1 MAYPGT
7 YIRQILSSREP
18 VVLPGF
24 GSLVITEGKG
34 GRGADGKIDPP
45 GQTIHFDPTH
55 PKGDGKLA
63 GVYAA
68 GEHLDPEEAR
78 QQVLELV
85 DAIKFKLDKG
95 EKYKLQE
102 VGIFSRDDDN
112 RIHFA
117 KDPGWVIDPE
127 TFGLDSLEILEL
139 EDEESAEPTGKNEL
153 AGKSKLAGVGVP
165 AGTGDSSAGTEP
177 AGKTTRSPGRKT
189 GPVTSGT
196 KKPSRS
202 IQRKPVNKWKIIW
215 IVVGSLIAVLVLI
228 LLIPTGNGV
237 EFGREGIV
245 IREVN
250 GETKTPSSDRT
261 TGRAGKDKTGKD
273 QAVADQPAE
282 EEVTV
287 EAPRVEPPVQQNRY
301 FIIAGSFQ
309 SLQNATELLNKLEAS
324 GFPAEMIVTENRMY
338 RVSIRSYADRDVAIR
353 ELPRVR
359 AESGMESAW
368 VMTR

>member
-1 MAYPGT
+1 MAYLST

-34 GRGADGKIDPP
+34 GRSADGKIDPP
-45 GQTIHFDPTH
+45 GKTIHFDPTH

-63 GVYAA
+63 GVYAT

-95 EKYKLQE
+95 EKYKLEE

-112 RIHFA
+112 RVHFT

-127 TFGLDSLEILEL
+127 TFGLSSLEILEL
-139 EDEESAEPTGKNEL
+139 EDEEAEEPVGKSEL
-153 AGKSKLAGVGVP
+153 AGAGVP
-165 AGTGDSSAGTEP
+165 AGKSDTSAGTEP
-177 AGKTTRSPGRKT
+177 SGKNLRSPGKKP
-189 GPVTSGT
+189 GPVTPGA
-196 KKPSRS
+196 KKSSRT
-202 IQRKPVNKWKIIW
+202 IQRKPVNKWRIIW
-215 IVVGSLIAVLVLI
+215 IVVGALIAVLVLV
-228 LLIPTGNGV
+228 LLIPSENGV
-237 EFGREGIV
+237 EFGKEGIV
-245 IREVN
+245 IREMN
-250 GETKTPSSDRT
+250 GEREPASSDRS
-261 TGRAGKDKTGKD
+261 TGRSRRDRTDKD
-273 QAVADQPAE
+273 QFVADQSPAE
-282 EEVTV
+282 EAAEEVKV
-287 EAPRVEPPVQQNRY
+287 EAPFVETPVQQNSY

-309 SLQNATELLNKLEAS
+309 SLQNATELMSKLKAS

-338 RVSIRSYADRDVAIR
+338 RVSIRSYADRDEAIR

-359 AESGMESAW
+359 AESGIDGAW

>member
-24 GSLVITEGKG
+24 GSLVIIKGKG

-68 GEHLDPEEAR
+68 GEHLHPEEAR

-95 EKYKLQE
+95 EKYELEE
-102 VGIFSRDDDN
+102 VGVFSRDNDN
-112 RIHFA
+112 RIHFT
-117 KDPGWVIDPE
+117 KDPGWVLDPE

-139 EDEESAEPTGKNEL
+139 EDEETAEPTGKSEVT
-153 AGKSKLAGVGVP
+153 GKSEAGGAGVP
-165 AGTGDSSAGTEP
+165 AGKSVTSAGTEP
-177 AGKTTRSPGRKT
+177 AGKTLRSPGR
-189 GPVTSGT
+189 
-196 KKPSRS
+196 RA

-215 IVVGSLIAVLVLI
+215 IVVGALIAVLVLI
-228 LLIPTGNGV
+228 LLIPSGNGV
-237 EFGREGIV
+237 EFGKEGIV
-245 IREVN
+245 LKEMN
-250 GETKTPSSDRT
+250 GKTETPSSDRS
-261 TGRAGKDKTGKD
+261 TGKSGKDKATKD
-273 QAVADQPAE
+273 QSVADQSAE
-282 EEVTV
+282 EEAAAV
-287 EAPRVEPPVQQNRY
+287 EAPRDEPPVQQNKY

-309 SLQNATELLNKLEAS
+309 SLQNATTLLSKLEAS

-338 RVSIRSYADRDVAIR
+338 RVSIQSYANRNEAIR
-353 ELPRVR
+353 ELPRVK
-359 AESGMESAW
+359 AESGIDNAW
-368 VMTR
+368 VMAR